1 MKAITPLRTNS
12 MPIVWKLALL
22 HVALIAASNVL
33 VQHPVQLGP
42 VLSTWGAFSF
52 PIIFVA
58 TDLTVRMLGAGT
70 ARRVIALALL
80 PGLVV
85 TYLATVL
92 FSKGAFAGWD
102 GLAQAN
108 SFALRITLASLSAYV
123 VGQIIDIQVFAR
135 LRQAPQWWIAPSVS
149 TVLGGLIDTLVFFS
163 LAFHNGPDPFMAQ
176 HWPEIA
182 TVDFLTKQAISLVVY
197 LPAYGVLLTRLVA
210 RWQPAR

>member
-1 MKAITPLRTNS
+1 
-12 MPIVWKLALL
+12 MPIVWSLALL

-58 TDLTVRMLGAGT
+58 TDLTVRMLGAAA
-70 ARRVIALALL
+70 ARRVIGLALL

-85 TYLATVL
+85 TYLVTVL
-92 FSKGAFAGWD
+92 FAQGAFAGWE
-102 GLAQAN
+102 GLAQIN
-108 SFALRITLASLSAYV
+108 TFALRITLASLSAYV
-123 VGQIIDIQVFAR
+123 IGQVIDIQVFAR
-135 LRQAPQWWIAPSVS
+135 LRQAPQWWLAPSLS
-149 TVLGGLIDTLVFFS
+149 TVAGGLIDTAAFFS
-163 LAFHNGPDPFMAQ
+163 LAFYRSPDAFMAE

-182 TVDFLTKQAISLVVY
+182 VVDFLTKQAISLVVY
-197 LPAYGVLLTRLVA
+197 LPAYGVVLARLVA